1 MSQPSCKIFF
11 NKNKGGGLG
20 FWTIIKMLKESF
32 KEFSREET
40 NEIGE
45 RLSIGGNA
53 KKNGKAKERR
63 MSSNGNGFRV

>member
-1 MSQPSCKIFF
+1 
-11 NKNKGGGLG
+11 
-20 FWTIIKMLKESF
+20 MLKESF